1 MCPDS
6 TAAATEK
13 KPPTRKVVVTVNG
26 KSVTL
31 ADKRVAGRDIKQA
44 AIDQGVPIELDFEL
58 AEELPNG
65 RERIVGDDDVIT
77 VTKKS
82 KFTAVAPDDYS

>member
-1 MCPDS
+1 MSPDP
-6 TAAATEK
+6 TDAVAEG
-13 KPPTRKVVVTVNG
+13 KPPSHEIVVTVNG
-26 KSVTL
+26 KEVAL
-31 ADKRVAGRDIKQA
+31 AEKRLTGREIKQA
-44 AIDQGVPIELDFEL
+44 AIDQGVAIELDFEL

-82 KFTAVAPDDYS
+82 TFIATAPDDNS

>member
-1 MCPDS
+1 MTPDP
-6 TAAATEK
+6 TDAVAEK
-13 KPPTRKVVVTVNG
+13 KPPSHQVVVTVNG
-26 KSVTL
+26 KDVTL
-31 ADKRVAGRDIKQA
+31 AEKRVTGREIKQA
-44 AIDQGVPIELDFEL
+44 AIDQGVAIELDFEL

-82 KFTAVAPDDYS
+82 TFIATAPDDNS